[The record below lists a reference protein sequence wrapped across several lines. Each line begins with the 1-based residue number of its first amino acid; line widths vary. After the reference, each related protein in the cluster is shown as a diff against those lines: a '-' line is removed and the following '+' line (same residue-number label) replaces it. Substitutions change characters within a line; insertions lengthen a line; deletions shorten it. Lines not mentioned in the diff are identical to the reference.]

1 MTELRNNAAK
11 GRIIAV
17 CSAPKKGMIKHDIGE
32 GTLIEG
38 IGLEGDAHAGFMH
51 RQVSLIAMEDIRT
64 MMAKLPNLVPGSFA
78 ENLTTEGFDL
88 GALKI
93 GDRLHG
99 GLRPRRAENRRQAPR
114 RRDAARGLADRQGVP
129 FALRGLQADRRVHNA
144 EEGHLHEGAQGRAR
158 QKGRR
163 DRIRGIRQG
172 PPERRPLF
180 YERLNHGRRTRTQA

>member
-32 GTLIEG
+32 GT
-38 IGLEGDAHAGFMH
+38 GLEGDAHAGFMH

-93 GDRLHG
+93 GDRLRVGETLLEVSQIGKECHSHCEVFKQTG
-99 GLRPRRAENRRQAPR
+99 ECIMPKKGIFTK
-114 RRDAARGLADRQGVP
+114 V
-129 FALRGLQADRRVHNA
+129 ALRGLQADGRVHNA

-163 DRIRGIRQG
+163 DRIRRIKAGAAGTAARFL
-172 PPERRPLF
+172 RK
-180 YERLNHGRRTRTQA
+180 A